1 MIAIRTENG
10 ATSAQM
16 EGNAM
21 ELCADAAV
29 IVNALYH
36 AIRSADAAEGERFR
50 LTVCHAD
57 VIWSDCGSSMT
68 QTAFLFPGSD
78 AQ

>member
-16 EGNAM
+16 EGSAT

-36 AIRSADAAEGERFR
+36 AIRNEDAAEGERFR
-50 LTVCHAD
+50 RTVCQAD
-57 VIWSDCGSSMT
+57 IIWSDCGLSMN
-68 QTAFLFPGSD
+68 QTALLIPNTG

>member
-50 LTVCHAD
+50 RTVCHTD
-57 VIWSDCGSSMT
+57 VAWSDCGLSMA
-68 QTAFLFPGSD
+68 QTALCIPNPDG
-78 AQ
+78 Q

>member
-16 EGNAM
+16 EGSAM

-36 AIRSADAAEGERFR
+36 AIRNEDAAEGERFR
-50 LTVCHAD
+50 RTVCQEN
-57 VIWSDCGSSMT
+57 VIWSDSGLSMK
-68 QTAFLFPGSD
+68 QTALRVPDTD

>member
-10 ATSAQM
+10 ATSAQT

-36 AIRSADAAEGERFR
+36 AVRSVDAAEGERFR
-50 LTVCHAD
+50 RTICHTD
-57 VIWSDCGSSMT
+57 VVWSDCGLSMT
-68 QTAFLFPGSD
+68 QTAILLPGTD